1 MSQKRKL
8 EDPNEAFC
16 QTPPKKSRTQYSLD
30 FKLNVLDNAKS
41 FSSNRTLASHFH
53 IDEKQ
58 IRQWKK
64 DESKLRSSKEH
75 ENGSRKRVEGAGR
88 KPNDPEL
95 DEELSSWILLK
106 RSENLRVTRKQI
118 ISD

>member
-64 DESKLRSSKEH
+64 DESKLRSSKELVLVQGLLVVTFLMVNL
-75 ENGSRKRVEGAGR
+75 ETSFGSA
-88 KPNDPEL
+88 
-95 DEELSSWILLK
+95 
-106 RSENLRVTRKQI
+106 
-118 ISD
+118 

>member
-53 IDEKQ
+53 IDERQ
-58 IRQWKK
+58 IRQWNNSLEEFDLKVT
-64 DESKLRSSKEH
+64 
-75 ENGSRKRVEGAGR
+75 ENFRIAPSDNHNEG
-88 KPNDPEL
+88 NEL
-95 DEELSSWILLK
+95 FLID
-106 RSENLRVTRKQI
+106 
-118 ISD
+118 SDNETE

>member
-64 DESKLRSSKEH
+64 DESNLRSYFFYGK
-75 ENGSRKRVEGAGR
+75 SRNFFWFGLTK
-88 KPNDPEL
+88 K
-95 DEELSSWILLK
+95 SLK
-106 RSENLRVTRKQI
+106 IGKNLRVF
-118 ISD
+118 

>member
-41 FSSNRTLASHFH
+41 FSSNIFE
-53 IDEKQ
+53 D
-58 IRQWKK
+58 WKK
-64 DESKLRSSKEH
+64 SPSFLEVALYVKPHSLLSRSKKLKNFIEAAAYQRSFTVH
-75 ENGSRKRVEGAGR
+75 R
-88 KPNDPEL
+88 L
-95 DEELSSWILLK
+95 
-106 RSENLRVTRKQI
+106 T
-118 ISD
+118 

>member
-95 DEELSSWILLK
+95 DEELSSFG
-106 RSENLRVTRKQI
+106 SA
-118 ISD
+118 

>member
-1 MSQKRKL
+1 MRPLKNSEIFSNLQR
-8 EDPNEAFC
+8 
-16 QTPPKKSRTQYSLD
+16 
-30 FKLNVLDNAKS
+30 S

-75 ENGSRKRVEGAGR
+75 ENGSRKRVEGR
-88 KPNDPEL
+88 PL
-95 DEELSSWILLK
+95 DNNNFSYSITNK
-106 RSENLRVTRKQI
+106 ITIAQI
-118 ISD
+118 Y

>member
-1 MSQKRKL
+1 VRPLKNSEIFSNLQR
-8 EDPNEAFC
+8 
-16 QTPPKKSRTQYSLD
+16 
-30 FKLNVLDNAKS
+30 S

-95 DEELSSWILLK
+95 DEELSTWILLVRLNK
-106 RSENLRVTRKQI
+106 ECGLT
-118 ISD
+118 

>member
-75 ENGSRKRVEGAGR
+75 ENGSRKRVEGAGL
-88 KPNDPEL
+88 KDFQMSCMKKSQI
-95 DEELSSWILLK
+95 SSILFEDTLK
-106 RSENLRVTRKQI
+106 NFRL
-118 ISD
+118 